1 MDSLFEKHLPFVIF
15 CDQNTKYIRY
25 KNNVWRRTELLK
37 MREIIEQRIVASTQK
52 EQSMFRSA
60 PKELIFM
67 AGYDI

>member
-1 MDSLFEKHLPFVIF
+1 MIF

-25 KNNVWRRTELLK
+25 TDNVWRRMELLK
-37 MREIIEQRIVASTQK
+37 MREIIERRVVASTRK